1 MQPSFSVKRLA
12 LLGVGYIGGS
22 AVLAA
27 RRAGVVR
34 EVVGFDLSSAAGQ
47 AGVRLGVLDS
57 VAETPQAAVAGA
69 DLVLLAAPVRSLD
82 GLLRAVAAAVEPTAT
97 VMDVGSVKA
106 DVVATAETLLAS
118 GSFVGCHP
126 MAGAEFSGVDAAKPD
141 IFAERVCFVCPGRS
155 SNTAAVATAEGFWR
169 AIGCQAVTIDPDTHD
184 RLMAAQSHLPH
195 VAAFALAGALIPSLT
210 FLDATTKAASPTT
223 SLRDTTRIAASG
235 PAVWRDILLA
245 NAKHVLPLIDDLQAA
260 VADLRQAVASGD
272 GKALEEVLV
281 RAQACRK
288 RLVGE

>member
-1 MQPSFSVKRLA
+1 LQPSFSVKRLA

-34 EVVGFDLSSAAGQ
+34 EVVGFDVSSAAGLT
-47 AGVRLGVLDS
+47 AVRLGVLDS
-57 VAETPQAAVAGA
+57 AAETPQAAVAGA

-82 GLLRAVAAAVEPTAT
+82 GLLRAVAAAVAPTAI

-106 DVVATAETLLAS
+106 DIVATAETLLAS
-118 GSFVGCHP
+118 VSFVACHP
-126 MAGAEFSGVDAAKPD
+126 MAGAEFSGVEAANPN
-141 IFAERVCFVCPGRS
+141 IFADRVCFVCPGRS
-155 SNTAAVATAEGFWR
+155 STEAVTLAENFWR
-169 AIGCQAVTIDPDTHD
+169 AVGCQAVIVDPDTHD

-195 VAAFALAGALIPSLT
+195 VAAFALAGALIPSLP
-210 FLDATTKAASPTT
+210 FLDTTTKAASPTT

-235 PAVWRDILLA
+235 TAMWRDILLG

-260 VADLRQAVASGD
+260 VADIRRAVASGD
-272 GKALEEVLV
+272 GKALEELLA
-281 RAQACRK
+281 RAQASRK